1 MLHRNTLP
9 RIRRY
14 GLSGEHS
21 VMQRIIRATCV
32 AFILTGCVSSLQ
44 YLEPVQREIDDIGL
58 KYTKDEVQIDFG
70 ESYQDDEI
78 LLIVNSK
85 RVFSKVIT
93 TPDDGAGFTD
103 NIGFSSTE
111 QHLDLRLVINGEEW
125 KSRINLNNGHFFCI
139 MFDGTPTI
147 EQAKFP
153 FYYD

>member
-1 MLHRNTLP
+1 
-9 RIRRY
+9 
-14 GLSGEHS
+14 
-21 VMQRIIRATCV
+21 MQRIIIATCV
-32 AFILTGCVSSLQ
+32 AFILAGCISSSQ
-44 YLEPVQREIDDIGL
+44 YLTPVQREIDDIGL

-78 LLIVNSK
+78 LLLVNGK

-103 NIGFSSTE
+103 SIGFSTTE
-111 QHLDLRLVINGEEW
+111 QHLELRLVINGEEW
-125 KSRINLNNGHFFCI
+125 KSKINLNNGHFFCI
-139 MFDGTPTI
+139 MFEGTPII